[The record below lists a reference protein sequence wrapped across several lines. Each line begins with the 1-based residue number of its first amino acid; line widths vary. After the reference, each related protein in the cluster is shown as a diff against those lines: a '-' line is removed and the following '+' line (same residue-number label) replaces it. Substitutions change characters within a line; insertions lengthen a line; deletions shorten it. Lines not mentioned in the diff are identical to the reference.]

1 MPIDAIIKNCKVVT
15 PEEKI
20 SVGLAIHNGKIVAIT
35 SDNYLPPAYE
45 TIDAGGK
52 YVIPGVIDVHVHYGV
67 YHPFEE
73 EIHDMAV
80 APYGGTT
87 TVGSF
92 VNFGASSQKG
102 SYTKLFNRWKDTWEK
117 NTVVDT
123 FFHGGMTSQIIID
136 EVESNAKQFG
146 ITSYKILM
154 TCKGD
159 EIAIIGG
166 DPVDDGFLWASFRSV
181 AKLGKAGR
189 IMLHAENIDIC
200 TRLLPIV
207 KSTGRQDLAAWAEAR
222 PGFCETLDVIR
233 AISIG
238 KVAQCPLYF
247 VHLHHPDSI
256 GVIVKARAEGVNV
269 VAETCPQYLVLNSS
283 SSIPGA
289 LGKIAPALRDKTC
302 NEKLWEYINRDAIS
316 CIGSD
321 HCSTTK
327 AMKKDLWT
335 AAPGMPGL
343 ETFLPIML
351 SEGVNKGR
359 ITLEKLVQVLCY
371 NNAKVFGIYPQK
383 GTIQIGSDA
392 DLVIVDLEKK
402 VRFSAAQQHYKF
414 SDFTPYEGWEIK
426 GWPVL
431 TMVRGKVVVKNGEM
445 MAKPGWGKYIPR
457 SFGE

>member
-1 MPIDAIIKNCKVVT
+1 MPVDTTIKNCRVVT
-15 PEEKI
+15 PKGII
-20 SVGLAIHNGKIVAIT
+20 SVGLAIHNGKIVAIA
-35 SDNYLPPAYE
+35 SDGYLPSANE
-45 TIDAGGK
+45 TIDAKGN

-67 YHPFEE
+67 YRPFEE
-73 EIHDMAV
+73 EIHDMAT

-102 SYTKLFNRWKDTWEK
+102 SYANFFDRWKDTWEK

-136 EVESNAKQFG
+136 EVETNARRFG

-166 DPVDDGFLWASFRSV
+166 DPVDDGFLWASFKSI

-200 TRLLPIV
+200 TRILPTV
-207 KSTGRQDLAAWAEAR
+207 KSTGRQDLAIWAEAR

-238 KVAQCPLYF
+238 KITQCPLYF
-247 VHLHHPDSI
+247 VHLHYPDSI
-256 GVIVKARAEGVNV
+256 EIIAKAQAEGVDV
-269 VAETCPQYLVLNSS
+269 IAETCPQYLVLNSS
-283 SSIPGA
+283 SAIPGA
-289 LGKIAPALRDKTC
+289 LGKIVPALRDKMC
-302 NEKLWEYINRDAIS
+302 NEELWDLINKGSIT

-327 AMKKDLWT
+327 EMKKDLWT

-359 ITLEKLVQVLCY
+359 VTLEKLVEVLCY

-383 GTIQIGSDA
+383 GAIEVGSDG
-392 DLVIVDLEKK
+392 DLVIIDLEKK
-402 VRFSAAQQHYKF
+402 IKFSAAQQHYKF
-414 SDFTPYEGWEIK
+414 SDYTPYEGWEIK
-426 GWPVL
+426 GWPAL

-445 MAKPGWGKYIPR
+445 LAKPGWGKYISR
-457 SFGE
+457 SFG